1 MTGVRFM
8 VPGIPQGKG
17 RARMTTINGRARS
30 YTPGKTVAYESLI
43 AMAAKDALDGR
54 EPFDGAVYLCVTA
67 IFPVAA
73 SWSKKRKAEARWHT
87 SKPDG
92 DNIAKAVGDGCNGV
106 LWRDDSQVSLVKV
119 VKVYGDQPGLDVM
132 VEALA

>member
-67 IFPVAA
+67 IFPITK
-73 SWSKKRKAEARWHT
+73 SWSKKRKADARWHT